1 MLYKKRIQENKIK
14 EAANYFKVIFLV
26 GARQVGKSS
35 LLMHLY
41 PNTKIFVFD
50 PVQDQY
56 NIRQDPDLFLN
67 SFEPPLILDEV
78 QFVPEV
84 LPSLKRKVDQV
95 AKNGQYFLT
104 GSQQMAILKNV
115 AESLA
120 GRVALIKVSIMS
132 PQEIYDEFK
141 PQKNWF
147 IKYLKN
153 PDSFFKEPHLPIANI
168 PSVYQAIWRGGM
180 PGTIELPNSALF
192 TYFSSYLQTYV
203 ERDVRL
209 LENINDLATFGRFVA
224 LMSALT
230 AQEINYAQLGRDVGV
245 AAATAQRW
253 LNILIYS
260 YQWTTLTSFSN
271 NSVKRSLGKCKGMI
285 TDSGFACYLQRI
297 SSPDA
302 LAGHPMLGAFFESF
316 CFNMLKSFC
325 AALDTEPN
333 FYHWRSFDGAEVDL
347 LLEIDGKFFPIEVK
361 CKSNVNKH
369 DARGIIAFRQ
379 NHPHLNIQKGLVIY
393 AGSIC
398 YPIDQEVIAVPW
410 NLE

>member
-1 MLYKKRIQENKIK
+1 MLYKKRIQQNKIK
-14 EAANYFKVIFLV
+14 DFANYFKVIFLV

-41 PNTKIFVFD
+41 PDTTMFVFD

-67 SFEPPLILDEV
+67 SFDPPLILDEV

-84 LPSLKRKVDQV
+84 LPSLKRKVD
-95 AKNGQYFLT
+95 KSPKSGQYFLT
-104 GSQQMAILKNV
+104 GSQQMSILKNV
-115 AESLA
+115 SESLA
-120 GRVALIKVSIMS
+120 GRVALIKIGIMS

-153 PDSFFKEPHLPIANI
+153 PDSFFKENFSQIANV

-209 LENINDLATFGRFVA
+209 LDNVNDLAIFGRFVA
-224 LMSALT
+224 LISALT
-230 AQEINYAQLGRDVGV
+230 AQEINFTQLGRDIGI
-245 AAATAQRW
+245 APATAQRW
-253 LNILIYS
+253 LNILSYS
-260 YQWTTLTSFSN
+260 YQWTTLTAFSN
-271 NSVKRSLGKCKGMI
+271 NSVKRVSGKGKGMI
-285 TDSGFACYLQRI
+285 TDTGFACYLQRI
-297 SSPDA
+297 SSPEA
-302 LAGHPMLGAFFESF
+302 LAGHPMLGSFFETF

-333 FYHWRSFDGAEVDL
+333 FYHWRALDGAEIDL

-369 DARGIIAFRQ
+369 DARGIMAFRQ
-379 NHPHLNIQKGLVIY
+379 NYPHLNIQKGIVIY

-398 YPIDQEVIAVPW
+398 YPIFEDVIAVPW

>member
-14 EAANYFKVIFLV
+14 ELTNYFKVIFLV

-41 PNTKIFVFD
+41 PDTKIFVFD
-50 PVQDQY
+50 PVLDQY
-56 NIRQDPDLFLN
+56 NVRQDPDLFLN

-84 LPSLKRKVDQV
+84 LPSLKRKVDKSGQ
-95 AKNGQYFLT
+95 NGQYFLT
-104 GSQQMAILKNV
+104 SSQQMSILKNV
-115 AESLA
+115 SESLA
-120 GRVALIKVSIMS
+120 GRVALIKIGIMS
-132 PQEIYDEFK
+132 PQEIYDQFK
-141 PQKNWF
+141 PQQNWF

-153 PDSFFKEPHLPIANI
+153 PDNFFRENFSPITNV
-168 PSVYQAIWRGGM
+168 PSVYQSIWRGGM

-192 TYFSSYLQTYV
+192 TYFSSYIQTYV

-209 LENINDLATFGRFVA
+209 LENVNDLAIFGRFVA
-224 LMSALT
+224 LISALT
-230 AQEINYAQLGRDVGV
+230 AQEINFTQLGRDIGI
-245 AAATAQRW
+245 APATAQRW
-253 LNILIYS
+253 LNILSYS
-260 YQWTTLTSFSN
+260 YQWTTLTAFSN
-271 NSVKRSLGKCKGMI
+271 NSVKRVSGKGKGMI
-285 TDSGFACYLQRI
+285 TDTGLACYLQRI

-333 FYHWRSFDGAEVDL
+333 FYHWRSLDGAEVDL

-369 DARGIIAFRQ
+369 DARGITAFKQ
-379 NHPHLNIQKGLVIY
+379 NYPHLNIQKGIIIY

-398 YPIDQEVIAVPW
+398 YPVTEDVIAVPW